1 VGIFLNIALI
11 LALFLQS
18 LPSSGQTGKP
28 IPTLGSSEYQQFQ
41 ANCLIVKLELL
52 ASKEAWKKA
61 SDEKE
66 IISRKLEAAEKLYDS
81 LLASATQHSIDSM
94 KLLESALQEVKTLSG
109 QLKESK
115 ISVDELRKDLES
127 KQAEYDQTLVKE
139 QKKAEAL
146 EAENRALKWGCAI
159 LGALAGIGVVYG
171 GGHLLGAW

>member
-1 VGIFLNIALI
+1 M
-11 LALFLQS
+11 
-18 LPSSGQTGKP
+18 
-28 IPTLGSSEYQQFQ
+28 LGLSEYQQFQ

-127 KQAEYDQTLVKE
+127 KQAEYDQALE
-139 QKKAEAL
+139 KAQDTAKAL

-159 LGALAGIGVVYG
+159 LGTLAGVGVVYG